1 MDSTEKP
8 QLSSA
13 VILENGSGQRPKLK
27 KANTLASVAL
37 EDYFVSNAL
46 T

>member
-1 MDSTEKP
+1 MDSMEKH

-13 VILENGSGQRPKLK
+13 VIPENGSRQRLKLK
-27 KANTLASVAL
+27 KANTLASVVL

-46 T
+46 I

>member
-13 VILENGSGQRPKLK
+13 VILENGSGQRLKLK

-46 T
+46 I